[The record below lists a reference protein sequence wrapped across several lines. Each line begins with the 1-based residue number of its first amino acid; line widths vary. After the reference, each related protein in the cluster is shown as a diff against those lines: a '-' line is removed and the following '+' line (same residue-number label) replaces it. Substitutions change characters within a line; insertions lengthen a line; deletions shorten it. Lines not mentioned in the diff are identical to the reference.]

1 MASAVTTSRPWRSA
15 SRRAASLLPEA
26 VGPASMGITGMPN
39 ANRPLRGGCY
49 TRGMKIEKY
58 GGTASDVQELLS
70 IRDGI
75 GALLESHAGAAPL
88 TPRADLY
95 DLGEALQLHLEVPG
109 VQLADLEIGL
119 DD

>member
-1 MASAVTTSRPWRSA
+1 
-15 SRRAASLLPEA
+15 
-26 VGPASMGITGMPN
+26 
-39 ANRPLRGGCY
+39 
-49 TRGMKIEKY
+49 MKIEKY

-95 DLGEALQLHLEVPG
+95 DLG
-109 VQLADLEIGL
+109 
-119 DD
+119 